1 MGFRVVVVHGGSEFV
16 SLVMAGQFG
25 FRWMTTLH
33 GEVAIWLE
41 VWWLWWLIVVGGA
54 FFIVLLQ
61 KKRESEGE
69 CCVREWERKSKSKE
83 RRVRRLFV
91 FEY

>member
-54 FFIVLLQ
+54 FFIV
-61 KKRESEGE
+61 
-69 CCVREWERKSKSKE
+69 
-83 RRVRRLFV
+83 V
-91 FEY
+91 FFWFFYDLWQFLTTTNCNFKF